1 MKYFEPIILMI
12 LIGTS
17 LFAISFPTSALS
29 SNRAY
34 TAEGNN
40 ENWTIVVDGLVNN
53 PISLTYN
60 DLLAMPSK
68 TVRARLWCVD
78 DPTGV
83 SARTYDWTGVP
94 LKDILETAGIADNAV
109 KIAFHAAD
117 GYSTDLTPET
127 ALRPEADI
135 IIAYKKDG
143 QFISYSEKEYP
154 PTQMVVPGKY
164 GYKWIKYLI
173 QIEVVDYDY
182 LGTWESKGY
191 SDDADFNSF

>member
-1 MKYFEPIILMI
+1 MKYFEPIILTI

-17 LFAISFPTSALS
+17 LFAISFPFSALDS
-29 SNRAY
+29 TRA
-34 TAEGNN
+34 NN
-40 ENWTIVVDGLVNN
+40 EDWTLVVEGLVNN
-53 PISLTYN
+53 PLELTYN
-60 DLLAMPSK
+60 DLILMPSK
-68 TVRARLWCVD
+68 TVKARLWCVD
-78 DPTGV
+78 DPTGM

-94 LKDILETAGIADNAV
+94 LKDILEMAGISDNAV

-143 QFISYSEKEYP
+143 QFISYSEKDYP

-173 QIEVVDYDY
+173 HIEVVDYDY